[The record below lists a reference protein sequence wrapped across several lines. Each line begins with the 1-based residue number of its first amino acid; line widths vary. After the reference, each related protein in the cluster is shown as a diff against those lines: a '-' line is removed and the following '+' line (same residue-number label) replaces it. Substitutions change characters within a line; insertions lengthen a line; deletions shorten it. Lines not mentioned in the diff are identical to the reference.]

1 MKSSIVNSYPN
12 IQVQLYSASKN
23 SMNMTLL
30 TNVCMAKNFNYLDLK
45 IEFWE
50 TEKNFYNIK
59 VLSLLSENS
68 L

>member
-30 TNVCMAKNFNYLDLK
+30 TNVCMGKNFNYLDLK
-45 IEFWE
+45 IEF
-50 TEKNFYNIK
+50 
-59 VLSLLSENS
+59 
-68 L
+68 